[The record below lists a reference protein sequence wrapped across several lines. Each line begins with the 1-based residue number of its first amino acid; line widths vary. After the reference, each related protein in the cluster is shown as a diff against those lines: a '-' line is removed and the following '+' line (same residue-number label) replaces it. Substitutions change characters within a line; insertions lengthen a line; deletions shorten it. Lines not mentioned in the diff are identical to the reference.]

1 MIDYTEE
8 QIIYIQK
15 DIIQSGYTHLW
26 IISIVGDDEFVR
38 RKYSCKEDDLCTFA
52 KQLFH
57 KTLLLRINDFRYKD
71 SVREIFLYWK
81 QIYDI

>member
-38 RKYSCKEDDLCTFA
+38 RKYLS
-52 KQLFH
+52 
-57 KTLLLRINDFRYKD
+57 
-71 SVREIFLYWK
+71 EIHICCFLQGGRPVYIC
-81 QIYDI
+81 QAIIP